1 MNPATERTG
10 SVRPFPPTR
19 SEIAEAFAKQTA
31 FAPSLRT
38 SSAADRIAKLDCI
51 LDLIERYKPRLY
63 AALAADFR
71 KPEAEVDLAE
81 IFPVV
86 HEIKQA
92 KSRLKNW
99 MKPRRVLPTMA
110 MIGTQAEIRYE
121 PKGVCLIIS
130 PWNYPFNLTFGPL
143 VSCLAAGNTAILKPS
158 EMTPN
163 TSALMAEMVRENFA
177 PEEVAIFEGDASV
190 ATALLDL
197 PFDHIFF
204 TGSPAVGR
212 IVMAAAAKH
221 LSSITLELGGKS
233 PVVVDESADLATAAK
248 NIVWGKFTNNGQTC
262 IAPDYVLVHN
272 RVKESFLGEVKKA
285 IDHGFGDTVEK
296 QENTPDYCR
305 IVNDRHFERINHLI
319 DDAKAKGATVI
330 AGGTS
335 RAADRFI
342 APTVLADVPA
352 DTAIMREE
360 IFGPV
365 MPVIGFIDLDQAV
378 EEINSRPKPLALY
391 VFARNRFNAEKVLR
405 NTSAGGSCVNHSLVQ
420 FLHGHLPFGGV
431 NNSGIGNSHG
441 YFGFKAFSHERAVLI
456 DHMSITHML
465 FPPYTGLVKRLIA
478 LTVRFF
484 S

>member
-1 MNPATERTG
+1 MNPVSERIST
-10 SVRPFPPTR
+10 VTPFASSK
-19 SEIAEAFAKQTA
+19 SEIAEVFAKQQA

-38 SSAADRIAKLDCI
+38 SSAADRIAKLNRI
-51 LDLIERYKPRLY
+51 QDLLTRYKPRIY

-81 IFPVV
+81 IFPIV
-86 HEIKQA
+86 HEIAQA
-92 KSRLKNW
+92 KSHLKSW
-99 MKPRRVLPTMA
+99 MRPKRVSPTLA

-130 PWNYPFNLTFGPL
+130 PWNYPVNLTFGPL
-143 VSCLAAGNTAILKPS
+143 VSCIAAGNTAIIKPS
-158 EMTPN
+158 EITPH
-163 TSALMAEMVRENFA
+163 TSALMAEMVREAFA

-190 ATALLDL
+190 ASALLDL

-221 LSSITLELGGKS
+221 LASVTLELGGKS
-233 PVVVDESADLATAAK
+233 PAVVDETANIAKAAK

-272 RVKESFLGEVKKA
+272 RVKDHFLDEVRAA
-285 IDHGFGDTVEK
+285 IGKNFGASAD
-296 QENTPDYCR
+296 QQQMTPDYCR
-305 IVNDRHFERINHLI
+305 IVDDRHFKRINSLI
-319 DDAKAKGATVI
+319 DDAKAKGANVL
-330 AGGTS
+330 AGGVS
-335 RAADRFI
+335 RPEDRFI
-342 APTVLADVPA
+342 APTVLTNVAKDS
-352 DTAIMREE
+352 AILREE

-365 MPVIGFIDLDQAV
+365 MPVLGFDDLDEALD
-378 EEINSRPKPLALY
+378 EINSRPKPLAIY
-391 VFARNRFNAEKVLR
+391 VFARERQNAEKILR
-405 NTSAGGSCVNHSLVQ
+405 NTTAGGSCVNHSLVQ

-441 YFGFKAFSHERAVLI
+441 FFGFKAFSHERAVLT
-456 DHMSITHML
+456 DKFSITHML
-465 FPPYTGLVKRLIA
+465 FPPYTGFVKRLIA

-484 S
+484 A